1 MSQQNNN
8 TIDQVV
14 IVGGG
19 TAGWLTAAKLAKKL
33 NSNSPGGVQVTLVE
47 SPDIPTIGVGE
58 GTWPTMRKTLAELEI
73 SEHEFLT
80 YCHASFKQAT
90 KFVNWQRTPE
100 QGQSNHYYH
109 LFSSIVNADE
119 FNLSP
124 YWSLSDQQV
133 DYASYISPQAALC
146 EQGLAP
152 KSITNKPYE
161 GLVNYAYH
169 LDAGKFAE
177 LLQKVSCERL
187 GVKHIKANVGS
198 VNLAENGNIK
208 SITLAHDNSE
218 VLGDFFVDCTGF
230 HCLLL
235 NKTYQIPFKPINDV
249 LFTDHA
255 IAMQV
260 PYPDETT
267 SINSSTISTAHSAGW
282 TWDIGLANRRGT
294 GYVYC
299 SDFVSHDEAEA
310 TLRNYVGAQAKDL
323 ECRRIKM
330 NCGYREKF
338 WHNNC
343 VAIGLSA
350 AFVEPLEASAIFLI
364 EASANMLCQQFP
376 RHQSLLK
383 NMERK
388 FNESFH
394 FRWQR
399 TIEFIKLHYFL
410 SKRTEDFW
418 VANRELSTVP
428 DSLLEQLENWRYQ
441 APSQYDFDHVYEP
454 FLQDSYQYVLH
465 GMLYQQE
472 LNHNAS
478 SYQDAALAANIAAK
492 NQQLTQQLINQ
503 LPTNRELLKKVK
515 AYGFQHL

>member
-1 MSQQNNN
+1 M
-8 TIDQVV
+8 
-14 IVGGG
+14 
-19 TAGWLTAAKLAKKL
+19 
-33 NSNSPGGVQVTLVE
+33 
-47 SPDIPTIGVGE
+47 
-58 GTWPTMRKTLAELEI
+58 
-73 SEHEFLT
+73 
-80 YCHASFKQAT
+80 
-90 KFVNWQRTPE
+90 
-100 QGQSNHYYH
+100 
-109 LFSSIVNADE
+109 
-119 FNLSP
+119 
-124 YWSLSDQQV
+124 
-133 DYASYISPQAALC
+133 
-146 EQGLAP
+146 
-152 KSITNKPYE
+152 
-161 GLVNYAYH
+161 
-169 LDAGKFAE
+169 
-177 LLQKVSCERL
+177 
-187 GVKHIKANVGS
+187 NV
-198 VNLAENGNIK
+198 
-208 SITLAHDNSE
+208 
-218 VLGDFFVDCTGF
+218 
-230 HCLLL
+230 
-235 NKTYQIPFKPINDV
+235 
-249 LFTDHA
+249 
-255 IAMQV
+255 
-260 PYPDETT
+260 
-267 SINSSTISTAHSAGW
+267 
-282 TWDIGLANRRGT
+282 
-294 GYVYC
+294 
-299 SDFVSHDEAEA
+299 
-310 TLRNYVGAQAKDL
+310 
-323 ECRRIKM
+323 
-330 NCGYREKF
+330 GYREKF

-399 TIEFIKLHYFL
+399 TIEFIKLHYYL

-478 SYQDAALAANIAAK
+478 SYQDGALAANIAAK